1 MAEENKVGGAD
12 ALDEAVGDALGPLFT
27 DWEEPRLHRARA
39 EVSDMVTALEGLKNS
54 RAFFA

>member
-12 ALDEAVGDALGPLFT
+12 ALDVRSDALGPLFT